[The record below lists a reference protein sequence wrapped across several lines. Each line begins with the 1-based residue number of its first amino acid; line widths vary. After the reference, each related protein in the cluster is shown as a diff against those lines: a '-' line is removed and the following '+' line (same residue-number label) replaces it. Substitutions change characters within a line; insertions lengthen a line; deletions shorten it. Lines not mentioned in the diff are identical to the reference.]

1 MLRFVGRLRR
11 VERTVG
17 RKARAMSALGHDRDG
32 RPATFIVMRGARTF
46 KPRRR
51 GLSATRLARFEA
63 NLHQWGLTE
72 TGGRLDLGV
81 LFPDVAKVCVEIGS
95 GNGDLASA
103 YVADHHTDG
112 LIAIDVHR
120 PGIAR
125 LLDDIEQLG
134 WSNLRV
140 VEGDAL
146 VFLDRLADGSID
158 ELWVFFPDPWPKNSQ
173 AHRRLVSDERIQ
185 QLARVI
191 KPKGVLRLATDVPA
205 YADQM
210 RRVVQGSGLFE
221 SVLEARPQWRIE
233 TAFERTGRQAD
244 RTSVDLCF
252 RKSQ

>member
-1 MLRFVGRLRR
+1 
-11 VERTVG
+11 
-17 RKARAMSALGHDRDG
+17 MSAPRHDRDG
-32 RPATFIVMRGARTF
+32 RPATFIVVRGARTF

-51 GLSATRLARFEA
+51 SLSAARLVRFQSS
-63 NLHQWGLTE
+63 LDQWGLTE
-72 TGGRLDLGV
+72 TGEHLDIGA
-81 LFPDVAKVCVEIGS
+81 LFPEATNVCVEIGS

-103 YVADHHTDG
+103 YVSEHPADG

-158 ELWVFFPDPWPKNSQ
+158 ELWAFFPDPWPKNSQ
-173 AHRRLVSDERIQ
+173 AHRRLVSDERVQ

-191 KPKGVLRLATDVPA
+191 KPHGVLRLATDVTA

-210 RRVVQGSGLFE
+210 RRVVQRSALFE

-233 TAFERTGRQAD
+233 TAFERTGRQAG
-244 RTSVDLCF
+244 RTSVDLCC
-252 RKSQ
+252 RKVSESRSASTTW